1 MLIKLKTHDW
11 LCSLAFMLITE
22 PNQKYFSPVDLS
34 ELPAS
39 QFQTFSSERMV
50 LRKSE
55 AESV

>member
-1 MLIKLKTHDW
+1 MLIELKTHDW

-22 PNQKYFSPVDLS
+22 PHQKYFSPADLS

-39 QFQTFSSERMV
+39 QFQTFSSETVV

-55 AESV
+55 ADSV